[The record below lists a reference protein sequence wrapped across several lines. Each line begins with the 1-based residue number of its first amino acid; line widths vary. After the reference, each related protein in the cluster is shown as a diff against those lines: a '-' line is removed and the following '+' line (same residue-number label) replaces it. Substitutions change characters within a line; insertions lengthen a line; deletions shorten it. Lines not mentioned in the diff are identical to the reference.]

1 VVRNGAE
8 GGDAS
13 GAGAVAVSG
22 AVGVVLLAAILL
34 LWGIWSWPLS
44 DPDAGMYADIS
55 ARMAASGDWMMPR
68 FNGLR
73 YLEKPPLLYWLIA
86 SAYRLSG
93 PTEWGAHL
101 WPAVA
106 GVAGVAVT
114 VIIGRETFGASV
126 GCLAGLVLAT
136 TIGYFVYARVI
147 STDLLF
153 TGFFSLALFAFLR
166 RYRGHGGGWSLL
178 LYVSV
183 GLAVM
188 TKGVIGLFLP
198 GLIMVVFLALAG
210 ELLAL
215 KGLGLWWGIP
225 LTLAI
230 ALPWHL
236 LVALL
241 HEGFFSFYVVDNHVL
256 RFLGQRAFVE
266 DDVPLSLAAFL
277 LATATLFG
285 PWSIFL
291 PAALRETVGRW
302 RESTPERQALLFLLL
317 WGGIVVLFFALSPLK
332 LEHYGLPAFPALA
345 LLIGKYWGDCVQKGL
360 RRPAWFFIPL
370 GALLLP
376 SLLLA
381 LRVIPLGDAVETM
394 FSTDVYARMVQVQGG
409 SYAFPLLDELM
420 PLFQGGGAVL
430 CLGAVTTLLFALCQS
445 LRMAVGCF
453 IVMAIL
459 LLGVIGQL
467 QLLALEPRS
476 VKPLAAH
483 ILQRL
488 HADDLLVHEG
498 PLENSA
504 GLTFYT
510 GRQVHVVDGQ
520 RGDLHF
526 GSRFPEA
533 TGVFLGGE
541 EFAALWRGRRRIFF
555 VTDRP
560 ADQSILRLI
569 TPQTRHLI
577 GHEGRRWLCTN
588 RPE

>member
-1 VVRNGAE
+1 
-8 GGDAS
+8 
-13 GAGAVAVSG
+13 
-22 AVGVVLLAAILL
+22 
-34 LWGIWSWPLS
+34 
-44 DPDAGMYADIS
+44 
-55 ARMAASGDWMMPR
+55 
-68 FNGLR
+68 
-73 YLEKPPLLYWLIA
+73 
-86 SAYRLSG
+86 
-93 PTEWGAHL
+93 
-101 WPAVA
+101 
-106 GVAGVAVT
+106 
-114 VIIGRETFGASV
+114 
-126 GCLAGLVLAT
+126 
-136 TIGYFVYARVI
+136 
-147 STDLLF
+147 
-153 TGFFSLALFAFLR
+153 
-166 RYRGHGGGWSLL
+166 
-178 LYVSV
+178 
-183 GLAVM
+183 
-188 TKGVIGLFLP
+188 
-198 GLIMVVFLALAG
+198 
-210 ELLAL
+210 
-215 KGLGLWWGIP
+215 
-225 LTLAI
+225 
-230 ALPWHL
+230 
-236 LVALL
+236 
-241 HEGFFSFYVVDNHVL
+241 
-256 RFLGQRAFVE
+256 
-266 DDVPLSLAAFL
+266 
-277 LATATLFG
+277 
-285 PWSIFL
+285 
-291 PAALRETVGRW
+291 
-302 RESTPERQALLFLLL
+302 
-317 WGGIVVLFFALSPLK
+317 VLFFVLSPLK

-533 TGVFLGGE
+533 TGIFLGGE

-577 GHEGRRWLCTN
+577 GHEGRRWLFTN